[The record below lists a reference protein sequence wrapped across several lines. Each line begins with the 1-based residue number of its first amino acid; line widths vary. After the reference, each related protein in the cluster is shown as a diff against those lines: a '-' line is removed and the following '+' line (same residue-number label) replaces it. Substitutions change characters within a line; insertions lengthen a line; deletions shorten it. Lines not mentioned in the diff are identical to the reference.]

1 MKPTLAFSVVAA
13 ILSCRILLHASEPT
27 AYRTD
32 ANQDTSL
39 EWFQPVP
46 GQFPPADAAHYFA
59 GEFIGGDHIKRTV
72 RLRVDRDDRQSRD
85 MFDHAITVT
94 MLPYGS
100 VYYQGQPAALQDIP
114 IGTHLHGWFFERP
127 AGEQRHW
134 EIVRG
139 KLRNVFNQRE
149 SIEIDFTRC
158 LRLEDDFS
166 FHARRNQLWKID
178 SVHLDEKKLIATLE
192 RDGKAIGKPQEFDLQ
207 ASTVV
212 YQGNGFG
219 TLKSIES
226 GQQAL
231 LSIDWAT
238 MYGPG
243 RVRNLWLDEE
253 SRQLASARQLER
265 HRDYIRQRGIPGWV
279 DAVDDKQKFVT
290 ITFFDGIDPTLFED
304 FKIIVPEPLGWPTSG
319 GAKDDLAP
327 KGTIAVANESLNM
340 YDPVNDRKGGNI
352 LKTNKVP
359 VVPGCS
365 GVQIQVQCGMLLEGY
380 RPTKVVRFF
389 PAAWKV
395 VALPREES
403 FFGREE
409 AVLVPV
415 SPN

>member
-1 MKPTLAFSVVAA
+1 MKTTLLSVCLVCFAA
-13 ILSCRILLHASEPT
+13 ALLSAGEPA

-32 ANQDTSL
+32 ENQDAAL
-39 EWFQPVP
+39 PWFQPVP
-46 GQFPPADAAHYFA
+46 GQFPPEDAAHYFA
-59 GEFIGGDHIKRTV
+59 GEFIGGDHVERTV

-85 MFDHAITVT
+85 MFDHAITVS

-100 VYYQGQPAALQDIP
+100 VYYHGQPAVLQDIP
-114 IGTHLHGWFFERP
+114 VGTHLHGWFFERP
-127 AGEQRHW
+127 ADEQRHW
-134 EIVRG
+134 KIVRG
-139 KLRNVFNQRE
+139 RLENVFKLRE

-166 FHARRNQLWKID
+166 YHARRNQLWKID
-178 SVHLDEKKLIATLE
+178 SVDIDAKKLVATLG
-192 RDGKAIGKPQEFDLQ
+192 RDGQAIGKPQEFDLQ
-207 ASTVV
+207 GSTVV

-219 TLKSIES
+219 TLKSVQP
-226 GQQAL
+226 GQQVL
-231 LSIDWAT
+231 MSIDWAT

-243 RVRNLWLDEE
+243 RVRNLWLDDE

-352 LKTNKVP
+352 LKTTRVP

-380 RPTKVVRFF
+380 RPTKIVRFF

-403 FFGREE
+403 FFGREQ

-415 SPN
+415 TP